1 MVVVIPAHD
10 EAVLLPSCLASLAR
24 AADAVAERA
33 VVLTVVVADSCTDI
47 TEAIAKAYDAEV
59 VQVAY
64 RNVGAARAAGVTI
77 GLGALGEW
85 PPSRTWLA
93 STDADTVVPSDWLAR
108 QLDLADTGVTAVA
121 GVVRV
126 DSFSDHPTG
135 TATAFDARYP
145 GQSHLGHSH
154 VHGANIGARA
164 DAYQRAG
171 GWGKLHLA
179 EDHDLWRRLR
189 EAGERCL
196 ATTTLWVTTS
206 GRALGRADG
215 GFADLLTGL
224 VTGPEGSSG
233 TRIS

>member
-10 EAVLLPSCLASLAR
+10 EAVLLPSCLASLALAS
-24 AADAVAERA
+24 AAVSDRA
-33 VVLTVVVADSCTDI
+33 VVHTVVVADSCTDT
-47 TEAIAKAYDAEV
+47 TEAIAKAYDATV
-59 VQVAY
+59 IQVAY
-64 RNVGAARAAGVTI
+64 RNVGAARAAGVTV
-77 GLGALGEW
+77 GLAALGVW

-108 QLDLADTGVTAVA
+108 QLELADTGVTAVA

-126 DSFSDHPTG
+126 DSFGDHPTG
-135 TATAFDARYP
+135 TAKAFAALYA
-145 GQSHLGHSH
+145 GQSHVGHLHIGHAH

-164 DAYQRAG
+164 DAYHRAG
-171 GWGKLHLA
+171 GWGELHLA

-224 VTGPEGSSG
+224 VRG
-233 TRIS
+233 T